1 MLALPGGWAEPN
13 RVKKAHKMSK
23 HRLDDV
29 PIEKSWLGTK
39 IGLFSTI
46 RPSAVCHPAQFEK
59 KNTRLDIIV
68 STHLHLTFLRLN
80 RATMTFP
87 MATST
92 ASTAAAASLRLLPVP
107 ATPSSSTLRFAPI
120 LRRAPRALLSVSA
133 LSKLSEASPVP
144 IPQEP
149 TQTLPDEDALPPR
162 PGVYGVFDPAGDLQF
177 LGISRNVR
185 ASVEGHRRKV
195 PADLCAS
202 VKVAIPD
209 EETPDKSVL
218 TNAWKSWMEEYIA
231 ATGKAPPGNVAGNHT
246 WIGPPQRPADLRL
259 TPGRHVQLTVPLEQL
274 IDRLVK
280 ENKVVAFIK
289 GSRSAPQCGF
299 SQRVVGILE
308 AHGVDFASVDI
319 LDEEHNHGLRET
331 LKTYS
336 NWPTFPQVF
345 VGGELVGGCDI
356 ISSMA
361 EKGELAA
368 LFQK

>member
-1 MLALPGGWAEPN
+1 M
-13 RVKKAHKMSK
+13 
-23 HRLDDV
+23 
-29 PIEKSWLGTK
+29 
-39 IGLFSTI
+39 
-46 RPSAVCHPAQFEK
+46 
-59 KNTRLDIIV
+59 
-68 STHLHLTFLRLN
+68 
-80 RATMTFP
+80 
-87 MATST
+87 
-92 ASTAAAASLRLLPVP
+92 
-107 ATPSSSTLRFAPI
+107 
-120 LRRAPRALLSVSA
+120 
-133 LSKLSEASPVP
+133 
-144 IPQEP
+144 
-149 TQTLPDEDALPPR
+149 PDEEALPPR

-185 ASVEGHRRKV
+185 ASIEGHRRKV

-202 VKVAIPD
+202 VKVSIPD

-218 TNAWKSWMEEYIA
+218 TDAWKSWMQEYIA
-231 ATGKAPPGNVAGNHT
+231 ATGKAPPGNVSGNHT
-246 WIGPPQRPADLRL
+246 WIGPPQRPSDLRL

>member
-1 MLALPGGWAEPN
+1 MA
-13 RVKKAHKMSK
+13 
-23 HRLDDV
+23 
-29 PIEKSWLGTK
+29 
-39 IGLFSTI
+39 FST
-46 RPSAVCHPAQFEK
+46 
-59 KNTRLDIIV
+59 
-68 STHLHLTFLRLN
+68 
-80 RATMTFP
+80 
-87 MATST
+87 ATST
-92 ASTAAAASLRLLPVP
+92 AATAAAASLRLLPAP
-107 ATPSSSTLRFAPI
+107 ATPSSRRTLRFPPI
-120 LRRAPRALLSVSA
+120 LRRAPRVLLSVSA

-149 TQTLPDEDALPPR
+149 AQNLPDEDTLPSR

-185 ASVEGHRRKV
+185 ASIEGHRRKV

-209 EETPDKSVL
+209 EEEPDKSVL
-218 TNAWKSWMEEYIA
+218 TDAWKSWMQEYIA
-231 ATGKAPPGNVAGNHT
+231 ASGKAPPGNVSGNHT
-246 WIGPPQRPADLRL
+246 WIGPPQSPADLRL
-259 TPGRHVQLTVPLEQL
+259 TPGRHVQLTVPLERL

-361 EKGELAA
+361 EKGELAD

>member
-1 MLALPGGWAEPN
+1 MA
-13 RVKKAHKMSK
+13 
-23 HRLDDV
+23 
-29 PIEKSWLGTK
+29 
-39 IGLFSTI
+39 FS
-46 RPSAVCHPAQFEK
+46 
-59 KNTRLDIIV
+59 
-68 STHLHLTFLRLN
+68 
-80 RATMTFP
+80 
-87 MATST
+87 MATA
-92 ASTAAAASLRLLPVP
+92 ASSAASSAAAASLRRLPAP
-107 ATPSSSTLRFAPI
+107 ASSSCSSRGGVRFP
-120 LRRAPRALLSVSA
+120 PALLLRPRSWRVVSSVSAA
-133 LSKLSEASPVP
+133 LSKLSEAAPVP

-149 TQTLPDEDALPPR
+149 AEALPGEDALPAR

-202 VKVAIPD
+202 VKVAVP
-209 EETPDKSVL
+209 EEEAPDKSVL

-246 WIGPPQRPADLRL
+246 WVGAPPQRPADLRL

-361 EKGELAA
+361 ENGELAA